1 MNKAGGIIALIAGIF
16 AVFASL
22 FTLFFGGIDAAL
34 NNDTRIVSM
43 GWLGLLFSFLV
54 IVFGAVAM
62 GAKTKKPGIGI
73 ILCSIIGGI
82 SGGTFVFIC
91 MILAFIGGI
100 LALNIKKDQPQITQQ

>member
-22 FTLFFGGIDAAL
+22 FTLFFGGLDAAL

-62 GAKTKKPGIGI
+62 GAKTKKQ
-73 ILCSIIGGI
+73 
-82 SGGTFVFIC
+82 V
-91 MILAFIGGI
+91 LASSPVLSLVAFQVV
-100 LALNIKKDQPQITQQ
+100 LLYSFA